1 MSIYS
6 FILIAISLFH
16 FSFTQPNTISVDPNP
31 EELIGTWEVTFDN
44 GPSADPSYTTLVIDK
59 ISQKTFEGSFYYS
72 EMGEC
77 RLTQRN
83 GILYLA
89 FVTEDNSGYY
99 ASVGKWDGETM
110 EGTTHSA
117 GRDFLAIWTAEKKN

>member
-1 MSIYS
+1 MSIHS
-6 FILIAISLFH
+6 CIMLAIYLVH
-16 FSFTQPNTISVDPNP
+16 FSSNQLDSLAVDPNP
-31 EELIGTWEVTFDN
+31 DELIGTWEVTFDN
-44 GPSADPSYTTLVIDK
+44 GPSADPSYTTLVIDNVSK
-59 ISQKTFEGSFYYS
+59 NTFEGSFYYS

-99 ASVGKWDGETM
+99 ASTGKWDGETM